1 MNRGGWVW
9 VVCTLVFF
17 QLSDIALRLSSVRT
31 HFAVGTVLQALPLL
45 AAASIVAIRGG
56 LADRRRRRQAGA
68 FPPARRGNSPLPAD
82 ARTEAG
88 PAPTSNGRRSP
99 LPARAWLGAAAYGG
113 LQFFAGNMLFY
124 AAMQQGG
131 LSIASPAVQSQAIW
145 AVVLGGVLL
154 GERISRTMFGGIAL
168 FVVGLAVLA
177 WFKSAG
183 GAALPDGW
191 LGGLALGLGGGLA
204 WAGASVVQRTLLRG
218 GMPLSAILAVGALTG
233 VLLLNVLIA
242 LVYGLSV
249 WATAGDGAGLYVLGA
264 GCLNGMAVFSIS
276 QALRTF
282 SVSKVIPVVSL
293 SIVFNT
299 IVGKLVFGE
308 YVNAGSIV
316 GMLLVFA
323 GVVLVQEP
331 GKKARAALEGGGRSG
346 QL

>member
-1 MNRGGWVW
+1 MNRGGWGW

-31 HFAVGTVLQALPLL
+31 HFAVGTVLQAVPLL
-45 AAASIVAIRGG
+45 LAASIVAIRGG
-56 LADRRRRRQAGA
+56 LAHRLRRRRASA
-68 FPPARRGNSPLPAD
+68 IPPGQRGSSPPPAD
-82 ARTEAG
+82 ARTEAEL
-88 PAPTSNGRRSP
+88 APTARGRSP
-99 LPARAWLGAAAYGG
+99 LPARAWLAAAAYGG

-131 LSIASPAVQSQAIW
+131 LSIASPSVQSQAIW

-204 WAGASVVQRTLLRG
+204 WAGASAVQRTLLRG

-242 LVYGLSV
+242 LVFGLSV

-282 SVSKVIPVVSL
+282 TISKVIPVVSL

-308 YVNAGSIV
+308 YVNAGSII

-331 GKKARAALEGGGRSG
+331 GKQARAAA
-346 QL
+346 